1 MTKHVLVYLGDHTY
15 KEGAVTRVLGDLKLP
30 YTILKD
36 SDLSQKIGY
45 LFSLDGFDKKEKDES
60 LHIAYDLLLFRDLQ
74 DQDILAIN
82 ALLDAL
88 DRKIQRKAMLTEH
101 NKNWTFYE
109 LCLEIDKEHQYFDLM
124 EQIKQILMSSKE
136 LIKENYT
143 ASSWEIYEKAFYHAY
158 DCLKKESDFNTLLLA
173 HQALVDAQQG
183 LTKR

>member
-1 MTKHVLVYLGDHTY
+1 MKKHILVYLGDHTY
-15 KEGAVTRVLGDLKLP
+15 KEGAVTRVLEDLKLP

-45 LFSLDGFDKKEKDES
+45 LFCLDGFDKEEKNEDF
-60 LHIAYDLLLFRDLQ
+60 HIAYDLLLFQGLK

-88 DRKIQRKAMLTEH
+88 DCKIQRKAMLTEH

-109 LCLEIDKEHQYFDLM
+109 LCLEIDKEHQYFALM

-136 LIKENYT
+136 LIKEDYT
-143 ASSWEIYEKAFYHAY
+143 ASSWEVYEKAFYHAY
-158 DCLKKESDFNTLLLA
+158 DCLKKESDFNTLQLA
-173 HQALVDAQQG
+173 HQALTEAQQG